1 MRKIISNIPALQA
14 YRVLLMVLLSREFL
28 TFDFIPL
35 LGGVAGE
42 A

>member
-1 MRKIISNIPALQA
+1 MIIYSPAMQIDK
-14 YRVLLMVLLSREFL
+14 VLLMVLLSREFL